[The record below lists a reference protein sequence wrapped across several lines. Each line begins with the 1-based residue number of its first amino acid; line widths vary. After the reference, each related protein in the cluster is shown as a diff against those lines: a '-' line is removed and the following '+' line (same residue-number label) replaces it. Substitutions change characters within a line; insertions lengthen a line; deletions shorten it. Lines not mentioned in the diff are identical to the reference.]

1 MGSRVVAYA
10 RHQDKDINATNNTS
24 TTVYYHNIT
33 AMPQYS
39 VRAVLCVAW
48 RGVGCVV

>member
-10 RHQDKDINATNNTS
+10 RHQDKDQNAANNTV

-33 AMPQYS
+33 AMPAYQ
-39 VRAVLCVAW
+39 VC
-48 RGVGCVV
+48 